1 MQTQPEGRERGKEG
15 TNTGILTPT
24 IHTCPL
30 SCNYEKVENCK
41 KVVLV
46 FQTFGLLSRKVGYCE
61 KVGRNW
67 RNHFGVYWTAA
78 DKNKFGSRSV
88 AQALPMVEEARWDSS
103 ISTLTAEISRSRRR
117 MFCGFV
123 TLKMN
128 YTSDW
133 CTCLWGKWRRSFKK
147 KYWDKTYR

>member
-61 KVGRNW
+61 KVGRNMATEIAKQASFFLFIHHLFSYRTYLEPW
-67 RNHFGVYWTAA
+67 ILTIWFTWSYSEVFMLRVLFSKHSYTLRCPYFC
-78 DKNKFGSRSV
+78 SRPC
-88 AQALPMVEEARWDSS
+88 AGEAMYLSS
-103 ISTLTAEISRSRRR
+103 RGIL
-117 MFCGFV
+117 C
-123 TLKMN
+123 
-128 YTSDW
+128 
-133 CTCLWGKWRRSFKK
+133 RRSNMPQ
-147 KYWDKTYR
+147 